1 MTCDE
6 AVNLI
11 SARTDGEISPEQDAA
26 LEGHLATCSA
36 CRELAEAM
44 SAQDAAL
51 DNLFADR
58 RDGAVAVAE
67 RVIRRLET
75 KGNATAAKNVSSS
88 GLGIGGWMRTGLAAA
103 AGFALAVVV

>member
-6 AVNLI
+6 AINLI
-11 SARTDGEISPEQDAA
+11 SARMDGEISPEQDAA
-26 LEGHLATCSA
+26 LEGHLATCAS

-51 DNLFADR
+51 DGLFAER
-58 RDGAVAVAE
+58 RHGALAVAE

-75 KGNATAAKNVSSS
+75 EGKTTADKNVRPTD
-88 GLGIGGWMRTGLAAA
+88 LRMGGWIRTGLAAA
-103 AGFALAVVV
+103 AGFALAV